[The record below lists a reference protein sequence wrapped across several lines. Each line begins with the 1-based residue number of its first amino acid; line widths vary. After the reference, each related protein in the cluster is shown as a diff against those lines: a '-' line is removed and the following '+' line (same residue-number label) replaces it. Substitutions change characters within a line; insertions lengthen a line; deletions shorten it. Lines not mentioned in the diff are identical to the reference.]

1 MIRAVV
7 TLVVYMAIMVGLA
20 WIASGQDQIG
30 TPSAPIMRD
39 DSGLWETPEGLPI
52 AEADWYVGEGL
63 DDVETGVIVEPIN
76 LLDWMLEV
84 ICAPWG
90 VD

>member
-1 MIRAVV
+1 MRRIVKTLLYVV
-7 TLVVYMAIMVGLA
+7 LLFGLA
-20 WIASGQDQIG
+20 GIALGQDQIG

-39 DSGLWETPEGLPI
+39 DSGLWTSPEGLPI
-52 AEADWYVGEGL
+52 PEANWYVGEGL
-63 DDVETGVIVEPIN
+63 DEIETGVIVEPVS
-76 LLDWMLEV
+76 LFDWVWDV

>member
-7 TLVVYMAIMVGLA
+7 TLVIYMVIMVGLG

-39 DSGLWETPEGLPI
+39 DSGLWTSPEGLPI
-52 AEADWYVGEGL
+52 PEANWYVGEGL
-63 DDVETGVIVEPIN
+63 DDVETGVVVEPVG
-76 LLDWMLEV
+76 MLNWIWDV

>member
-1 MIRAVV
+1 MRLIVRTLIYAV
-7 TLVVYMAIMVGLA
+7 LLAGLA
-20 WIASGQDQIG
+20 CIAVGQDQIG

-52 AEADWYVGEGL
+52 PETDWYVGEGL
-63 DDVETGVIVEPIN
+63 DDVETGVIVEPAN
-76 LLDWMLEV
+76 LFDWILDV